1 MMSTIFHSAGSRGYA
16 NHGWLETYHTFS
28 FAHYFNPERMNFG
41 VLRVLN
47 DDKVAAGQ
55 GFGRHGH
62 DNMEIISIP
71 LEGTLVHQDS
81 LGTKRT
87 IKKGEIQIMT
97 AGTGIIH
104 SESNDSSTE
113 SVEFLQIW
121 ILPKHRN
128 IAPLY
133 DQKMFGRLEKTNTF
147 KTIVSPDIDD
157 ESLWIN
163 QDAYISI
170 GEFTVYK
177 EYIYTIKKPSNGL
190 YLFIIEGSAIV
201 EDKVLQRR
209 DGLGITDI
217 SSIKLNISKN
227 STILLLDIPMK

>member
-1 MMSTIFHSAGSRGYA
+1 MSIIFHSADSRGYA

-28 FAHYFNPERMNFG
+28 FANYFNPERMNFG

-87 IKKGEIQIMT
+87 IKKGEIQIMS

-104 SESNDSSTE
+104 SESNDSSAE

-170 GEFTVYK
+170 GEFTVDK
-177 EYIYTIKKPSNGL
+177 EYIYTLKKPSNGL
-190 YLFIIEGSAIV
+190 YLFIIIGSAIV

-227 STILLLDIPMK
+227 STILLLDIPMN